1 MKLLVEKIFALSVI
15 VVALLFSS
23 NVMAQTPGLIYL
35 PATGAGA
42 AVLDPNGDG
51 YSSAT
56 VAGFIANDKAESE
69 IPYAPLV
76 FPGTEPT
83 SDVNNGPNCGFTDF
97 VDSGSEDPALS
108 YLDGSNNLLYRMR
121 MGSSSPN
128 AKSYS
133 ILIDTDNVSIT
144 LRD

>member
-1 MKLLVEKIFALSVI
+1 MNLRLNKLKTFFALLL
-15 VVALLFSS
+15 VVALFSGTAKS
-23 NVMAQTPGLIYL
+23 QTRGLIYL
-35 PATGAGA
+35 PATGA

-51 YSSAT
+51 YASAT
-56 VAGFIANDKAESE
+56 TAGFIANDKAESE